1 MEDIMSYPKT
11 LKGKIKYRIT
21 RSKDFVFL
29 IKDFLD
35 LSGRDQVLR
44 SLRALIKEEFL
55 VKVGYGIYVKGDIS
69 GITGKIIPVKD
80 MRTVA
85 ISALKKLGIPTCIT
99 PAERD
104 YNEYKSTQ
112 VPNGFIIGVT
122 KPVTRKISFG
132 KIVIRYELVNEKTGE
147 SNLLKKTR

>member
-21 RSKDFVFL
+21 RSKDIVFL
-29 IKDFLD
+29 VKDFLD

-44 SLRALIKEEFL
+44 SLRELIADEVL
-55 VKVGYGIYVKGDIS
+55 VKVGKGLYVKARPSFINGQIV
-69 GITGKIIPVKD
+69 PVED